1 MIDESLFRQAV
12 SSTIKALGQQIDEI
26 DTDDLDW
33 KLTEGVLTVEFES
46 GGVFVLSQQVPTRE
60 LWLSAFSTA
69 WHFRCVDGAWPE
81 RDSGEAMDAV
91 LGALFT
97 RKLGMPVSLSL

>member
-1 MIDESLFRQAV
+1 MIDESQFRQAV
-12 SSTIKALGQQIDEI
+12 SATIKRLGQQIDAI

-69 WHFRCVDGAWPE
+69 WHFKAQDGTWPE
-81 RDSGEAMDAV
+81 RDTGAALADVLSG
-91 LGALFT
+91 LFT
-97 RKLGMPVSLSL
+97 RKLGVPVTLKL